1 MGSEIKPLTD
11 EEIRVVRESTL
22 SFASS
27 KTYDEDDQLR
37 AEFERDRRWLAT
49 LDALRA
55 RAEAAE
61 KKAEKIH
68 GILRELEWGDEE
80 DDGDGAYCVFCMSY
94 HDEQHNAGCQMAE
107 AIAEAARTD
116 ALSAAEPRKEGGK

>member
-1 MGSEIKPLTD
+1 MISKGYEPLTD

-49 LDALRA
+49 IDALRA

-61 KKAEKIH
+61 KALADIAEMPLADTCDCIRINTTFLCTCH
-68 GILRELEWGDEE
+68 R
-80 DDGDGAYCVFCMSY
+80 
-94 HDEQHNAGCQMAE
+94 
-107 AIAEAARTD
+107 AIAKAALARARTD
-116 ALSAAEPRKEGGK
+116 ALGAGEGQPTC